1 MEILKGKSV
10 YGGIAIGK
18 IKYWQKANH
27 IVKRY
32 HITNIQQ
39 EKERFMK
46 TKIMTVQQLAEKTKA
61 EKDAKKKKK

>member
-18 IKYWQKANH
+18 IKYWQEANH

-32 HITNIQQ
+32 HITNIEQ
-39 EKERFMK
+39 EKERFMQA
-46 TKIMTVQQLAEKTKA
+46 KIMTVQQLG
-61 EKDAKKKKK
+61 